1 MTCVAVY
8 RRGNDPGYVE
18 HPHPSAP
25 GCSVAFGAAA
35 REWLRYIEVDRK
47 RRASTVRE
55 YRQVVHGHLIPE
67 FGEDTPLSELTPA
80 RIEEYRERLVAEGRL
95 SPRTIN
101 RNLTR
106 LNGIFRRAIRAHG
119 LRANPAAHVDR
130 QPIRASGDFR
140 VLAPA
145 ELERLL
151 EAAVSEQDRALFAVA
166 GYAGLRMGEV
176 VPSRGGTSTSSDE
189 YFMCV
194 EATYSGALSCRSQ
207 GVSAVF
213 HSFRKRPHHSLRSA
227 SERFLLDQAT
237 GCSCAVTAASLT
249 TRRSGVG
256 SIRRSKLLGCR
267 GCGSTTSVIASGR
280 WPFRRSRCRT
290 SRPTWDT
297 PRSRRR

>member
-1 MTCVAVY
+1 MGCVPVY
-8 RRGNDPGYVE
+8 RHGNDPGYVE
-18 HPHPSAP
+18 HPHPSAAD
-25 GCSVAFGAAA
+25 CSVAFGAAA

-47 RRASTVRE
+47 RRVSTVRE

-151 EAAVSEQDRALFAVA
+151 EAAVSEQDRAMFAVA
-166 GYAGLRMGEV
+166 GYAGLRMGEL
-176 VPSRGGTSTSSDE
+176 R
-189 YFMCV
+189 
-194 EATYSGALSCRSQ
+194 AL
-207 GVSAVF
+207 
-213 HSFRKRPHHSLRSA
+213 
-227 SERFLLDQAT
+227 
-237 GCSCAVTAASLT
+237 
-249 TRRSGVG
+249 
-256 SIRRSKLLGCR
+256 
-267 GCGSTTSVIASGR
+267 
-280 WPFRRSRCRT
+280 
-290 SRPTWDT
+290 TWGD
-297 PRSRRR
+297 